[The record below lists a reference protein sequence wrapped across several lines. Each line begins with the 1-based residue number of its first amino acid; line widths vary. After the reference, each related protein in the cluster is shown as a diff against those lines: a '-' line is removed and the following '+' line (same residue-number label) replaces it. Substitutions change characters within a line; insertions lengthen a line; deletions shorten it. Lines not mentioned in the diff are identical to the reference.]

1 MILNVIT
8 TVIKEHCLTPTE
20 LKTIRLLD
28 KNFSIIVLKVTRWLK
43 IDFYPLEPQYNYVQ
57 QECIYTRQVDMASAA
72 MIHFGLDPSK
82 RVHCLGGEYT
92 GYFRDVQKTLQA
104 VRDHVLPE
112 DLVHMERILWMAA
125 LLN

>member
-1 MILNVIT
+1 
-8 TVIKEHCLTPTE
+8 
-20 LKTIRLLD
+20 
-28 KNFSIIVLKVTRWLK
+28 
-43 IDFYPLEPQYNYVQ
+43 
-57 QECIYTRQVDMASAA
+57 MASAA

-82 RVHCLGGEYT
+82 RVRCLGGEYT

>member
-1 MILNVIT
+1 
-8 TVIKEHCLTPTE
+8 
-20 LKTIRLLD
+20 
-28 KNFSIIVLKVTRWLK
+28 
-43 IDFYPLEPQYNYVQ
+43 
-57 QECIYTRQVDMASAA
+57 MASAA